1 MTTQNNRMPTPAQ
14 LMEAEE
20 QALVK
25 QERCDNFLA
34 RNAVEAEQAQ
44 VQAVPAAN
52 QGGEI
57 RPQVAL
63 NTDDIS
69 VCHAFTPADEMEA
82 EERER
87 VIEDSVDDVRTYAD
101 QALSDEEIRARAIT
115 QPEQIHPNPKD
126 GSHC

>member
-1 MTTQNNRMPTPAQ
+1 MTTQNERMPTPAQ

-20 QALVK
+20 DALVK
-25 QERCDNFLA
+25 QERCDNFLE

-44 VQAVPAAN
+44 AQAVPAAE
-52 QGGEI
+52 QGGDI
-57 RPQVAL
+57 QPKVAL

-69 VCHAFTPADEMEA
+69 VCHAFTHADEMEA

-101 QALSDEEIRARAIT
+101 KPLSDEEIRAQAVT